1 MNFTQVL
8 DHIIN
13 EHHEKLIRE
22 KAFQILDNFLNFQTL
37 FHCCS
42 MENAAPTTLNLHPE
56 NVKHIECLNNV
67 LQNILKEET
76 LSQEVMSGLMTPSMA
91 EKAQITLQ
99 TSKDL
104 PEQFFIRHQVLIFQ
118 L

>member
-22 KAFQILDNFLNFQTL
+22 KAFQILDNVLNFQTL

-42 MENAAPTTLNLHPE
+42 MENATPTTLNLHPE
-56 NVKHIECLNNV
+56 NVKHIQCLNDV
-67 LQNILKEET
+67 LHNLLKEET
-76 LSQEVMSGLMTPSMA
+76 LSQEVMSGLMTPSMGK
-91 EKAQITLQ
+91 KAQITLQ
-99 TSKDL
+99 TSKEQ
-104 PEQFFIRHQVLIFQ
+104 PEQFFIRHQVLIV
-118 L
+118 